1 MTPPDL
7 LNLPDL
13 LRRTAELVDI
23 ASVSHHES
31 ALADHVERLLRETT
45 LQVDRVGDNVVAR
58 TSFGHSQRLLL
69 AGHLD
74 TVPPNGNET
83 AKLEGDVLWGLG
95 SADMKGGLAV
105 MLELARRVTEPKVD
119 LSFVFYVCEEVE
131 QEHNGL
137 VQLLRDRPELVAA
150 DAAILGE
157 PTGAVVEAGCQGTA
171 RFEVLLRGERAHTAR
186 PWMGRNA
193 VHRLGPVLERTAA
206 YVAREPE
213 IDGCRFKESL
223 QAVSVEGFVAYNVV
237 PDRARVVLNHRFA
250 PDRSVDDAMAS
261 VRELLGESIAEADGD
276 GFTLLDQSAAAPPS
290 LNHPLLKDLVASTGQ
305 PPRAKLGWTDVSF
318 FSAHGVPATNFGPGD
333 PNVAHTAEERVP
345 RDQLESCYAALEALV
360 ST

>member
-7 LNLPDL
+7 IA
-13 LRRTAELVDI
+13 RTAELVDI
-23 ASVSHHES
+23 ASVSHHET
-31 ALADHVERLLRETT
+31 ALADHVERALRATALRVE
-45 LQVDRVGDNVVAR
+45 RVGDNVVAR
-58 TSFGHSQRLLL
+58 TLLGRGQRLLL

-83 AKLEGDVLWGLG
+83 AKLDGDVLWGLG

-105 MLELARRVTEPKVD
+105 MLELATRVSNPKVD
-119 LSFVFYVCEEVE
+119 LSFIFYVCEEVE

-137 VQLLRDRPELVAA
+137 VHLLRERPDLVEA

-171 RFEVLLRGERAHTAR
+171 RFEVLVNGQRAHTAR

-193 VHRLGPVLERTAA
+193 IHRLGPVLERTAA

-223 QAVSVEGFVAYNVV
+223 QAVSIEGFVAYNVV

-250 PDRSVDDAMAS
+250 PDRTVQEAMAG
-261 VRELLGESIAEADGD
+261 VRDLLGESMAEAEGD
-276 GFTLLDQSAAAPPS
+276 QLSLLDESAAAPPS
-290 LNHPLLKDLVASTGQ
+290 LDHPLLKELVASTGQ

-318 FSAHGVPATNFGPGD
+318 FAQHGVPATNFGPGD

-345 RDQLESCYAALEALV
+345 REQLEACYSALTNLV
-360 ST
+360 SG

>member
-1 MTPPDL
+1 MSG
-7 LNLPDL
+7 PDL

-23 ASVSHHES
+23 ASVSHHET
-31 ALADHVERLLRETT
+31 ALADHVERLLRESTS
-45 LQVDRVGDNVVAR
+45 LDVRRVGDNVVAR
-58 TSFGHSQRLLL
+58 TSRGQGQRLLL

-74 TVPPNGNET
+74 TVPPNANDR
-83 AKLEGDVLWGLG
+83 ARIDGDMLWGLG

-105 MLELARRVTEPKVD
+105 MLELAQRVTEPTVD

-137 VQLLRDRPELVAA
+137 VQLLRDEPDLVEA

-171 RFEVLLRGERAHTAR
+171 RFEVLVTGERAHTAR

-193 VHRLGPVLERTAA
+193 VHRLGPVLERAAA
-206 YVAREPE
+206 YQPREPE
-213 IDGCRFKESL
+213 IDGCQFKESL
-223 QAVSVEGFVAYNVV
+223 QAVAVEGFVAYNVV

-250 PDRSVDDAMAS
+250 PDRTPEVAMAS
-261 VRELLGESIAEADGD
+261 VRDLLGDAIDENSGD
-276 GFTLLDQSAAAPPS
+276 GFTMLDYSAAAAPS
-290 LNHPLLKDLVASTGQ
+290 LDHPLLKELVASTGE
-305 PPRAKLGWTDVSF
+305 PPKAKLGWTDVSF

-333 PNVAHTAEERVP
+333 PNVAHSKGERVP
-345 RDQLESCYAALEALV
+345 RDQLEACYGALKRLL
-360 ST
+360 TN

>member
-1 MTPPDL
+1 MTAPDL
-7 LNLPDL
+7 LA
-13 LRRTAELVDI
+13 RTAELVDI
-23 ASVSHHES
+23 ASVSHNET
-31 ALADHVERLLRETT
+31 ALADHVERVLRATT
-45 LQVDRVGDNVVAR
+45 LDVERVGDNVVAR
-58 TSFGHSQRLLL
+58 TSLGRSQRLLL

-74 TVPPNGNET
+74 TVPPNGNDV
-83 AKLEGDVLWGLG
+83 AKLDGDVLWGLG

-105 MLELARRVTEPKVD
+105 MLELASRATEPAVD
-119 LSFVFYVCEEVE
+119 LSYVFYVCEEVE

-137 VQLLRDRPELVAA
+137 VHLLRERPDLVRA

-171 RFEVLLRGERAHTAR
+171 RFEVLVNGQRAHTAR

-193 VHRLGPVLERTAA
+193 IHRLAPVLERTAG

-223 QAVSVEGFVAYNVV
+223 QAVSVEGFVAFNVV

-250 PDRSVDDAMAS
+250 PDRTVDEAMAG
-261 VRELLGESIAEADGD
+261 VRQLLGDSITESDGD
-276 GFTLLDQSAAAPPS
+276 RLSLLDQSAAAPPS
-290 LNHPLLKDLVASTGQ
+290 LGHPLLKELVSSTGQ
-305 PPRAKLGWTDVSF
+305 APRAKLGWTDVSF
-318 FSAHGVPATNFGPGD
+318 FSQHGVPATNFGPGD

-345 RDQLESCYAALEALV
+345 RDQLDACYAALSNLV
-360 ST
+360 GG

>member
-7 LNLPDL
+7 IG
-13 LRRTAELVDI
+13 RTAELVNI
-23 ASVSHHES
+23 ASVSHHEA
-31 ALADHVERLLRETT
+31 ALADHVERVLRVTPLE
-45 LQVDRVGDNVVAR
+45 VERVGDNVVAR
-58 TSFGHSQRLLL
+58 TSLGRGQRLLL

-105 MLELARRVTEPKVD
+105 MLELASRVTDPAVD

-137 VQLLRDRPELVAA
+137 VQLLRERPDLVAA

-171 RFEVLLRGERAHTAR
+171 RFEVLVKGQRAHTAR
-186 PWMGRNA
+186 PWMGHNA
-193 VHRLGPVLERTAA
+193 IHRLAPVLQRAA
-206 YVAREPE
+206 GYVAREPE
-213 IDGCRFKESL
+213 IDGCHFKESL

-237 PDRARVVLNHRFA
+237 PDRARVILNHRFA
-250 PDRSVDDAMAS
+250 PDRTVQQAMDG
-261 VRELLGESIAEADGD
+261 VRELLGDSITESEGD
-276 GFTLLDQSAAAPPS
+276 RLSLLDHSAAAPPS
-290 LNHPLLKDLVASTGQ
+290 LEHPLLKELVASTGQ

-318 FSAHGVPATNFGPGD
+318 FAQHGVPATNFGPGD

-345 RDQLESCYAALEALV
+345 RDQLESCYSALESLV
-360 ST
+360 SG

>member
-1 MTPPDL
+1 MTVPDL
-7 LNLPDL
+7 IT
-13 LRRTAELVDI
+13 RTAELVDI
-23 ASVSHHES
+23 ASVSHHET
-31 ALADHVERLLRETT
+31 ALADHVERLLRGTALE
-45 LQVDRVGDNVVAR
+45 VERVGDNVVAR
-58 TSFGHSQRLLL
+58 TTLGLDQRLLL

-74 TVPPNGNET
+74 TVPPNGNDT
-83 AKLEGDVLWGLG
+83 AKVEGDVLWGLG

-105 MLELARRVTEPKVD
+105 MLELASRVTNPKVD

-137 VQLLRDRPELVAA
+137 VQLLRERPDLVAA
-150 DAAILGE
+150 DAAVLGE
-157 PTGAVVEAGCQGTA
+157 PTGAIVEAGCQGTA
-171 RFEVLLRGERAHTAR
+171 RFEVLLSGQRAHTAR
-186 PWMGRNA
+186 PWMGCNA
-193 VHRLGPVLERTAA
+193 IHRLGPVLERASG

-250 PDRSVDDAMAS
+250 PDRTVQQAMAE
-261 VRELLGESIAEADGD
+261 VRDLLGDSITEAEGD
-276 GFTLLDQSAAAPPS
+276 QFSLLDVSAAAPPA
-290 LNHPLLKDLVASTGQ
+290 LDHPLLKELVASTGQ

-318 FSAHGVPATNFGPGD
+318 FAQHGVPATNFGPGD

-345 RDQLESCYAALEALV
+345 REQLESCYAALEFLV
-360 ST
+360 SA